1 MDYKEIGF
9 KAGLEIHQQLQTHKL
24 FCLCPSKITDET
36 ANCVERMLRP
46 TRSELGDID
55 TAALEEA
62 ERNRRF
68 FYITSD
74 TSTCLVEADEEP
86 PHVANNEAIDICL
99 TMALLLGAQPVDEI
113 QFMRKIV
120 IDGSNTTGFQR
131 TALVAMGGHLDN
143 VRICTLA
150 IEEDA
155 ARKIKQKENNVY
167 YGLDRLGI
175 PLIEITTE
183 ADLTSP
189 RHAQYIAEQLGV
201 LLQGTKKV
209 KKGLGTIRQDLNISI
224 TKGSRVEIKGIQSLH
239 SISKVAENEALRQ
252 NEIIEIAETLNE
264 RTTKNDILQIQ
275 NKDLSMML
283 HHTKSKLIQDN
294 LHNKG
299 CIKGIRLPGYQ
310 GLLKKNHTWLGKDF
324 ALYAGIISGISGII
338 HSDEMSG
345 YGLIEEEINEI
356 KQKLQIDDNDA
367 FVLAFGEETRVNAAL
382 RAVLR
387 RALMFFDGVPEE
399 VRRSLPDNTTEYM
412 RPLPGAARMY
422 PETDVPP
429 VRIRKERLQN
439 IHLPEKPTEKRQRFS
454 QQYNLNEEQISQL
467 LSSGY
472 EEDFENH
479 IARYPTL
486 GNVILRI
493 YLNIIPELENQNLSQ
508 TILDEKIL
516 PEILSG
522 LHQGLYAKEAVPVL
536 LKYLILHPNECLKD
550 AIKNCYLT
558 TVNEDDIKQVIK
570 KILFE
575 RRDFIKKRGKE
586 ALGPLMGLV
595 MNELRGKADGKLIS
609 TILQEE
615 LAKII
620 PS

>member
-9 KAGLEIHQQLQTHKL
+9 KAGLEIHQQLETNKL
-24 FCLCPSKITDET
+24 FCSCQSKITDD
-36 ANCVERMLRP
+36 AVNCFERMLRP
-46 TRSELGDID
+46 THSELGDID
-55 TAALEEA
+55 QAALEEA
-62 ERNRRF
+62 ERKRRF
-68 FYITSD
+68 FYIVSD

-86 PHVANNEAIDICL
+86 PHVVNNESIDICL

-131 TALVAMGGHLDN
+131 TALVAMGGQLDN
-143 VRICTLA
+143 VQICTLA
-150 IEEDA
+150 VEEDA
-155 ARKIKQKENNVY
+155 ARKLTQTEHRVR

-189 RHAQYIAEQLGV
+189 THAQYIAEQLGM
-201 LLQGTKKV
+201 LLQSTKKV

-224 TKGSRVEIKGIQSLH
+224 AKGSRVEIKGIQSLS

-252 NEIIEIAETLNE
+252 YGIIEIAETLHK
-264 RTTKNDILQIQ
+264 RVTKNDILQIQ
-275 NKDLSMML
+275 NSDLSTVFKN
-283 HHTKSKLIQDN
+283 TKSKPIKDN

-310 GLLKKNHTWLGKDF
+310 GLLVKNHTWLGKDL
-324 ALYAGIISGISGII
+324 AVYVGIVSGISGII

-345 YGLIEEEINEI
+345 YDITEEEITEI
-356 KQKLQIDDNDA
+356 KQKLQIKDHDA
-367 FVLAFGEETRVNAAL
+367 FAMVFGAEGMVDAAL
-382 RAVLR
+382 QAVLR
-387 RALMFFDGVPEE
+387 RAMMYFDGVPEE

-429 VRIRKERLQN
+429 VRITYERIQS
-439 IHLPEKPTEKRQRFS
+439 IHLPEKPSEKRHRLS
-454 QQYNLNEEQISQL
+454 KHYNLNKEQISQL

-472 EEDFENH
+472 EEDFETH
-479 IARYPTL
+479 IGRFPAL

-493 YLNIIPELENQNLSQ
+493 YLNIIPELVNQNLPQ
-508 TILDEKIL
+508 TVLKENII

-522 LHQGLYAKEAVPVL
+522 LQQGLYAKEAVPVL
-536 LKYLILHPNECLKD
+536 LKYFSLHPHDSLRE
-550 AIKNCYLT
+550 AIQHCNLT
-558 TVNEDDIKQVIK
+558 TVTEEVIKQVIH
-570 KILFE
+570 KILLE
-575 RRDFIKKRGKE
+575 RRDFIKQRGPE

-615 LAKII
+615 LTKLI
-620 PS
+620 SS